1 MKWSENAS
9 QSLYKAGM
17 DCYTVRKVALAGGYA
32 HLLCSTIQATEQ
44 VSTIRDGL
52 SLSSGN
58 EYSQYNLLPSH
69 EFPISSSLWPERAA
83 QRSVDSIRFEDY
95 DEEFPIHTAA
105 ALARLLSFGTK

>member
-17 DCYTVRKVALAGGYA
+17 DCYAVRKVALAGGYA
-32 HLLCSTIQATEQ
+32 RLLCSTIQATEQ

-52 SLSSGN
+52 SSGN
-58 EYSQYNLLPSH
+58 EYSQYHLLIH
-69 EFPISSSLWPERAA
+69 FRFLVLCGLKELLKE
-83 QRSVDSIRFEDY
+83 SVDSIRFEDH

-105 ALARLLSFGTK
+105 ALARLVSFGTK